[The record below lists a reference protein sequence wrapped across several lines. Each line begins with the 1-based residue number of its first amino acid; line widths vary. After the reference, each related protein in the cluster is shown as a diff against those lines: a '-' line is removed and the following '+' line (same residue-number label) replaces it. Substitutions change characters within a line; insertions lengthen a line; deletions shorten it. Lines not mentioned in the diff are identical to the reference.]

1 MVNIKTLDDYREYLI
16 DIGREDVD
24 AEYSY
29 SDWAYEAIRMKWIAG
44 ETTILVENKEREGL
58 VFKNGH
64 YSCPAFLEKKVSGIW
79 KWMDTIETGGYWEH
93 YDHNDERNIKYHGFL
108 QKCRCNDAQF
118 VFYGTDDQCGY
129 CFTKSQEGEE

>member
-29 SDWAYEAIRMKWIAG
+29 SDWSYEAIRMKWFAG
-44 ETTILVENKEREGL
+44 ETTILVENTEREGYDP
-58 VFKNGH
+58 VTR
-64 YSCPAFLEKKVSGIW
+64 SCKAFLQKKVSGIW
-79 KWMDTIETGGYWEH
+79 KWMDTIETGGYWEY
-93 YDHNDERNIKYHGFL
+93 YDHNDERTIKYHGFL
-108 QKCRCNDAQF
+108 QKCYCDTAQF

-129 CFTKSQEGEE
+129 CFTKTQEGEE

>member
-29 SDWAYEAIRMKWIAG
+29 SDWSYEAIRMKWFAG
-44 ETTILVENKEREGL
+44 ETTILVENTEREGYDP
-58 VFKNGH
+58 VTR
-64 YSCPAFLEKKVSGIW
+64 SCKAFLQKKVSGVW
-79 KWMDTIETGGYWEH
+79 KWMDTIETGGYWSY
-93 YDHNDERNIKYHGFL
+93 YDHNDERTIKYHGFL
-108 QKCRCNDAQF
+108 QNCFCDDAQF

-129 CFTKSQEGEE
+129 CFTKSQEAEE